1 MIFLLQFEHNP
12 ELIKEL
18 IVVYKEGRKPIQL
31 KTFYEVKG
39 LIRWKSNSSSFVW
52 RKDHGL
58 ITGNVAKLQIMFD
71 QYEIFNDFRIMTK
84 ESYDYDKCFTEF
96 EKPCPYYY
104 GALSSLIMPTSLAL
118 LTFLFISCCFCCSCC
133 LIQGMYTGLAK
144 LEALNPNH
152 LFFVD
157 FKQSF
162 GIPWKMFVVLAL
174 FQPMVPFIKFSSK
187 LCTITIIQRDTT

>member
-1 MIFLLQFEHNP
+1 MQFESYNQ
-12 ELIKEL
+12 EL
-18 IVVYKEGRKPIQL
+18 IVVYNEGRNKPIQL

-39 LIRWKSNSSSFVW
+39 LIRWKSNSSSFAW
-52 RKDHGL
+52 RKDHGI
-58 ITGNVAKLQIMFD
+58 ITGNFAQLQIMFD
-71 QYEIFNDFRIMTK
+71 QHQIFNDFRIMTK
-84 ESYDYDKCFTEF
+84 WFYDYKKCETEF
-96 EKPCPYYY
+96 EKPCPYFIA
-104 GALSSLIMPTSLAL
+104 ALSSLFMPTSLAL

-144 LEALNPNH
+144 LEALNPND

-157 FKQSF
+157 FKQTF

-187 LCTITIIQRDTT
+187 LHAVSDYKKRSYKKQR